1 MSIVRLLCFTAALC
15 IASLTAACS
24 SASSPGSD
32 SSPDGAK
39 AGATASPD
47 PSDAIQRYVT
57 GEDNDFADLQG
68 DPMHSSSP
76 SYAYYGSTQP
86 IPGTANC
93 VVYVFKQSSSHFA
106 HCDLAATTLA
116 AAKTAYQTWL
126 SNVKDAEPYW
136 HAIEVQPLPAGDVAA
151 TMYADNREEHGIY
164 VSVSKVGAS
173 SYRVSTTFAKMA
185 ALKS

>member
-1 MSIVRLLCFTAALC
+1 CVALG
-15 IASLTAACS
+15 IPLTGCSATS
-24 SASSPGSD
+24 SAASSSD
-32 SSPDGAK
+32 GTSQPSGAS
-39 AGATASPD
+39 AD

-76 SYAYYGSTQP
+76 GYAYFGSTQP

-93 VVYVFKQSSSHFA
+93 VVYVFKQSGSHFA

-116 AAKTAYQTWL
+116 AAKTTYQTWL

-164 VSVSKVGAS
+164 VSVSKVGTS
-173 SYRVSTTFAKMA
+173 SYRVSATFAKMA